1 MEKKRKRIKIYSALE
16 VANICGVVNQTAINW
31 IKNGSL
37 KAFTTPGGQYRVY
50 AEHLVDFLKERGMKV
65 PAEVLES
72 LNDGFVN
79 EKKILIIDT
88 DRVAIKELRDSL
100 ADSLTGYS
108 FISAVTSF
116 DAGRLLMAEKP
127 EIIILTE
134 AFGELMPVYCRGNE
148 ILLESDNKE
157 KQELFSQVIGKM
169 RTYAQKGIS
178 PDLDMITTIF
188 NEAETGSAASNAD
201 YSITIAGSS
210 RRVFP
215 RNKNQMHLLE
225 LFNTKDL
232 VFAIG
237 PAGTGKTYLAVAKA
251 LSEIMQ
257 KKYRKLVITRPVV
270 EAGESL
276 GFLPGDLAQKISP
289 YLRPLYDAMESLLS
303 FEAVTKLEEAGVI
316 EVAPLAYMRGRSLDH
331 CYIILDE
338 AQNTTREQMKMFL
351 TRIGEHSRAIVTGD
365 VTQIDLPNK
374 SASGLVEAVKILKEI
389 DDIGFLEFSPGDI
402 VRNRLVK
409 KIIDAYEKN
418 K

>member
-1 MEKKRKRIKIYSALE
+1 MTGKF
-16 VANICGVVNQTAINW
+16 ICVLDDTDLIPELCGYGDRN
-31 IKNGSL
+31 L
-37 KAFTTPGGQYRVY
+37 KAI
-50 AEHLVDFLKERGMKV
+50 E
-65 PAEVLES
+65 
-72 LNDGFVN
+72 
-79 EKKILIIDT
+79 EKLQ
-88 DRVAIKELRDSL
+88 V
-100 ADSLTGYS
+100 
-108 FISAVTSF
+108 
-116 DAGRLLMAEKP
+116 
-127 EIIILTE
+127 
-134 AFGELMPVYCRGNE
+134 PVYCRGNE

-178 PDLDMITTIF
+178 PDLDMITTLF

-316 EVAPLAYMRGRSLDH
+316 EVAPLAYMRGRSLSD